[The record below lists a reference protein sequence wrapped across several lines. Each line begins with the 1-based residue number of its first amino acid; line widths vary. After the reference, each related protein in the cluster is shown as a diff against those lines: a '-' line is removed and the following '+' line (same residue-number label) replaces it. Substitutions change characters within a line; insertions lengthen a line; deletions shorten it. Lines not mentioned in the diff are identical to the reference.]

1 MTMQQTTPQGQPV
14 QALFTE
20 KEARMRAELYKQQR
34 IDYQDDYYERRI
46 AEYRFNSDVMIW
58 ITAGLMGISTV
69 ISSYSVVSNRP
80 VFAFLTALLPAC
92 AAAVAAFRALYQWQR
107 QAQIYE
113 GTWLGL
119 QRARL
124 SLPDEDF
131 LEEGDY
137 ARYFPELV
145 QQTEAVLRREA
156 SQWGQLKELQSPVE
170 QFQAIVDQSKS
181 GSSATPTPGPGYE

>member
-1 MTMQQTTPQGQPV
+1 MTMQQQTPPQS

-20 KEARMRAELYKQQR
+20 EEARLRAELYIQQR
-34 IDYQDDYYERRI
+34 IDYQDTYYQRRM
-46 AEYRFNSDVMIW
+46 AEYRFNSDVMLW
-58 ITAGLMGISTV
+58 ITAGLMGVSTV
-69 ISSYSVVSNRP
+69 ISSYSVVADKP
-80 VFAFLTALLPAC
+80 IFAFLTALLPAF
-92 AAAVAAFRALYQWQR
+92 AAAVAAFRSLYQWQR

-124 SLPDEDF
+124 ALPDEDF
-131 LEEGDY
+131 LDEGDF
-137 ARYFPELV
+137 ARHFPELV

-170 QFQAIVDQSKS
+170 QFNAIVEQSQNNRPIS
-181 GSSATPTPGPGYE
+181 GPGYE

>member
-1 MTMQQTTPQGQPV
+1 MTMQQTNPQDQHA

-20 KEARMRAELYKQQR
+20 QEARMRTELYIQQR
-34 IDYQDDYYERRI
+34 VEYQDSYYKRRI
-46 AEYRFNSDVMIW
+46 AEYRFNSDIMLW
-58 ITAGLMGISTV
+58 ITAGLMGVSTV

-80 VFAFLTALLPAC
+80 VFAFITALLPSC
-92 AAAVAAFRALYQWQR
+92 AAAVAAFRALYQWGR

-137 ARYFPELV
+137 ARFFPELV
-145 QQTEAVLRREA
+145 QQTEGVLRREA

-170 QFQAIVDQSKS
+170 QFQAIVEQSKS
-181 GSSATPTPGPGYE
+181 GKTPPVSGPGYE